1 MGRPGRHG
9 READRRLAACSSAAR
24 IVLVTLAL
32 AGCGG
37 ATRVGAAD
45 PDAHVLTLMNPIGD
59 TQEITIY
66 AQEVAR
72 LSKGK
77 LRIRIVRSPH
87 QGKIGYEAAVIDD
100 VRAGRSDL
108 AWAGSRAWKGSLRTL
123 NAPLLIDSYEL
134 QQRVLE
140 DDLVAPMLDE
150 LEPLGLKGIGVLPG
164 PLRRPFG
171 LHGRLSPHVTSGPSR
186 SAHSSRAWRS
196 RPCARSAHVRFRWPR
211 RETTP
216 GLDGVESAMIGAPV
230 GKLRPRRRAPVVERQ
245 PVAAPARRV
254 RQRARV
260 RRALLGRARRP
271 ARGGR
276 P

>member
-1 MGRPGRHG
+1 MLV
-9 READRRLAACSSAAR
+9 RRG

-72 LSKGK
+72 RSKGK

-108 AWAGSRAWKGSLRTL
+108 AWAGSRRMEGQPAH
-123 NAPLLIDSYEL
+123 A
-134 QQRVLE
+134 QRAAA
-140 DDLVAPMLDE
+140 DRQ
-150 LEPLGLKGIGVLPG
+150 
-164 PLRRPFG
+164 LRRSNG
-171 LHGRLSPHVTSGPSR
+171 GCWRTTSSHRCWTSSSR
-186 SAHSSRAWRS
+186 SASRASACCRGRCAGRS
-196 RPCARSAHVRFRWPR
+196 GC
-211 RETTP
+211 T
-216 GLDGVESAMIGAPV
+216 
-230 GKLRPRRRAPVVERQ
+230 
-245 PVAAPARRV
+245 AA
-254 RQRARV
+254 
-260 RRALLGRARRP
+260 
-271 ARGGR
+271 
-276 P
+276 